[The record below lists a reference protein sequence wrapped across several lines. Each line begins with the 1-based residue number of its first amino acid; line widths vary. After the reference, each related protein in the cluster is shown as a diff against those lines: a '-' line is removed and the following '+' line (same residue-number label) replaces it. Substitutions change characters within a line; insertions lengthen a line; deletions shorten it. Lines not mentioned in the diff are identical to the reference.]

1 MELTKAKKIQMFHVL
16 LGKVNAMKNKQDI
29 LSAYGVSS
37 TLDLTDQQLDDVLDR
52 VRTSANNRYT
62 DDPLVRFWRSNVIKM
77 VNKYGIDTN
86 NGWESFNAFM
96 LDSRICGRLLYEL
109 DVEEMKVLCRKLHSI
124 VLKKEVAEVASMKLS
139 ISLN

>member
-1 MELTKAKKIQMFHVL
+1 MFHVL